1 MCSPWTLGEH
11 KVRPYEK
18 YGFDVELVWEC
29 PGGDKEGKMIV
40 YVTETG
46 SDRAELAEILV
57 HEGVTYQECQATFE
71 REVGMSSTGIL
82 EIQANLPEIRKP
94 GVTDERFW
102 KLPSG
107 RLIVTDMENNLDRIE
122 TPRPGN

>member
-1 MCSPWTLGEH
+1 
-11 KVRPYEK
+11 
-18 YGFDVELVWEC
+18 
-29 PGGDKEGKMIV
+29 MIV

-46 SDRAELAEILV
+46 SDRTELAEILV
-57 HEGVTYQECQATFE
+57 QEGVTYQECPATFE
-71 REVGMSSTGIL
+71 SEVGVSSTGIL
-82 EIQANLPEIRKP
+82 EIQANLLEIRKP
-94 GVTDERFW
+94 GITDERFW